1 MAVHPAVADFR
12 DWLVSEYRSDATY
25 DRIVVLE
32 GEDSRGWE
40 TSVRLDVGKK
50 SYYEVRVDLE
60 KGELQV
66 GFSTEGRMI
75 NEELEEMVLD
85 NGGDLDELLGDEL
98 SELGEELFSMAHFFE
113 RPAFRFAVK
122 LPLASPEALTEAV
135 MRRRTVNILK
145 ASRILFQP
153 AVDEA

>member
-1 MAVHPAVADFR
+1 MAVHPEVAAFR
-12 DWLVSEYRSDATY
+12 DWLVGEYRLDASY
-25 DRIVVLE
+25 ERVVVLE
-32 GEDSRGWE
+32 GEESRGWE

-85 NGGDLDELLGDEL
+85 NGGDLSELLADEL
-98 SELGEELFSMAHFFE
+98 SELGEELFPMAHFFE
-113 RPAFRFAVK
+113 RPAFRFTVK
-122 LPLASPEALTEAV
+122 LPLGAPEELADAV
-135 MRRRTVNILK
+135 IRRRTVNILK